1 MSSRIVRSDERLT
14 VVLYVKGQT
23 DQRVMVDGLCG
34 TEVEV
39 TDTALGVL
47 LNVAANSKNLIAR
60 VIARD
65 AVTELPN

>member
-39 TDTALGVL
+39 TDTALSVL
-47 LNVAANSKNLIAR
+47 LTVAANSKNLIAR